1 VNTDQAFYMLKEAG
15 LSDSRSIQTVRRWL
29 NEGKVKYDGTGSRN
43 TEAFSVFDNAA
54 SALVKERTNQDKD
67 KDEIIRYLKL
77 KIKEKDVY
85 IEGVEELHKTAT
97 KVLSHQR
104 DMLTNEIIQLK
115 NEKRKLHNET
125 MDLLKENIQLR
136 EELIKLK
143 EERLTGENS
152 ENDKLY
158 NTVQYDLL
166 QKFGLSKKASSN
178 EVLSAYK
185 ELLKLTHPDHG
196 GNTKLFHYI
205 KTDYDNFRNS
215 IK

>member
-1 VNTDQAFYMLKEAG
+1 MLKEAG

-43 TEAFSVFDNAA
+43 TEAISVFDNAA
-54 SALVKERTNQDKD
+54 SALVKEKTDQD

-97 KVLSHQR
+97 KIVSHQR
-104 DMLTNEIIQLK
+104 DMLTNEIIHLK
-115 NEKRKLHNET
+115 NEKRKLQSET

-143 EERLTGENS
+143 EEGFTGKNS
-152 ENDKLY
+152 ANDKHN

-166 QKFGLSKKASSN
+166 QKFGLSKMASSN

>member
-1 VNTDQAFYMLKEAG
+1 MNTDQAFYMLKEAG
-15 LSDSRSIQTVRRWL
+15 LSDSRSIKTVRRWL
-29 NEGKVKYDGTGSRN
+29 HEGKVKYDGTGSRN
-43 TEAFSVFDNAA
+43 PESISIFDNAT
-54 SALVKERTNQDKD
+54 SSLVKERTDQD

-85 IEGVEELHKTAT
+85 IEGVEELHKSAT

-104 DMLTNEIIQLK
+104 DMLTNEIIHLK
-115 NEKRKLHNET
+115 NEKRKLHSET

-143 EERLTGENS
+143 EEGFTGKNS
-152 ENDKLY
+152 ENDKVY
-158 NTVQYDLL
+158 NTVQNDLL
-166 QKFGLSKKASSN
+166 QKFGLSKMANSN
-178 EVLSAYK
+178 DVLSAYK